1 MCADAGNI
9 VAERHQHNDAAACVL
24 MLRWL
29 LQRDL
34 NSLTQ
39 DMALTVAEAASQA
52 LWGSGY
58 HSSLQGISPTADQI
72 NTLSQLG
79 NMCIT
84 CVALLCLL
92 RPIFRAH
99 PCIHARTRPPMQMK
113 TVEQLWAK

>member
-1 MCADAGNI
+1 
-9 VAERHQHNDAAACVL
+9 

-92 RPIFRAH
+92 RAHLQHPAMH
-99 PCIHARTRPPMQMK
+99 PCTHLPTHAN
-113 TVEQLWAK
+113 ENG